1 MANQFQDLTSE
12 DFGEALPANL
22 ETPAQT
28 AARLKTERD
37 KLPKVKEQ
45 PSKAELIEPSWL
57 KRGLAGAGRSM
68 VNKYRGLTGQGPA
81 EGEELEQDTTG
92 RIGGLLPDVLGS
104 VMVPARI
111 LPQAAYGFA
120 TRAVEPAPN
129 LLERLVAGA
138 KGSAEFGGGQAAASA
153 AVRGVN
159 ALSGNLTHAGT
170 AAKAAKLADLNLTAG
185 DILDSRLLRLAE
197 EKSILA
203 PGRNQADE
211 IAKVMNTEGGDPIT
225 VAIKSA
231 YDAAQ
236 AKVSNAA
243 ARLDDLISAGNLP
256 HVTPRKT
263 YEHIQQIAKR
273 SPDTLKNVRDPE
285 LQQILEEV
293 ASYPSG
299 RIPKGMGFAQLDELR
314 KALGPVMAKVEMQS
328 KSGASN
334 VTTADANRWK
344 QLYRGI
350 MEDIDAW
357 GAKSAT
363 EDALKAHKELSSTFK
378 SEVLPLREHPVAGK
392 VLEGGY
398 ARPEDL
404 LRDLTSPRN
413 RSVIND
419 LYGKLDI
426 AGQNAFDALRLAKRG
441 SKEFIKGEPS
451 TLTLPEK
458 VGIYGALGASPM
470 WLPNLANSAVPIA
483 GVLAAEQALVHGLNS
498 PIGRAIAS
506 GSPKAARGALSDAAI
521 QAGIR
526 PAAPELFR
534 EAME

>member
-1 MANQFQDLTSE
+1 
-12 DFGEALPANL
+12 
-22 ETPAQT
+22 
-28 AARLKTERD
+28 
-37 KLPKVKEQ
+37 
-45 PSKAELIEPSWL
+45 
-57 KRGLAGAGRSM
+57 
-68 VNKYRGLTGQGPA
+68 
-81 EGEELEQDTTG
+81 
-92 RIGGLLPDVLGS
+92 
-104 VMVPARI
+104 
-111 LPQAAYGFA
+111 
-120 TRAVEPAPN
+120 
-129 LLERLVAGA
+129 
-138 KGSAEFGGGQAAASA
+138 
-153 AVRGVN
+153 
-159 ALSGNLTHAGT
+159 
-170 AAKAAKLADLNLTAG
+170 
-185 DILDSRLLRLAE
+185 
-197 EKSILA
+197 
-203 PGRNQADE
+203 
-211 IAKVMNTEGGDPIT
+211 
-225 VAIKSA
+225 
-231 YDAAQ
+231 
-236 AKVSNAA
+236 
-243 ARLDDLISAGNLP
+243 
-256 HVTPRKT
+256 
-263 YEHIQQIAKR
+263 
-273 SPDTLKNVRDPE
+273 
-285 LQQILEEV
+285 
-293 ASYPSG
+293 
-299 RIPKGMGFAQLDELR
+299 MGFAQLDELR

-483 GVLAAEQALVHGLNS
+483 GVLAAEQAMIHSLNS

-521 QAGIR
+521 PAGIR

>member
-12 DFGEALPANL
+12 DFGEALSANL

-28 AARLKTERD
+28 AARLKADRD

-120 TRAVEPAPN
+120 TRAAEPAPN
-129 LLERLVAGA
+129 LLERQVAGA

-159 ALSGNLTHAGT
+159 ALSGNLTRAGT

-256 HVTPRKT
+256 RVTPRKT

-483 GVLAAEQALVHGLNS
+483 GVLAAEQARAEGVRSLRESGLY
-498 PIGRAIAS
+498 
-506 GSPKAARGALSDAAI
+506 KAKLGLTSLEEVLAVTN
-521 QAGIR
+521 
-526 PAAPELFR
+526 E
-534 EAME
+534 